1 LRASPAIKVYQIIKP
16 KVGVI
21 KYHDPH
27 IRQFRIDRKVVNSVK
42 LTKTE
47 LKKYDALIIL
57 ANHSV
62 YDYNFIIKNSKLVI
76 DTRNAIKKRLKKVKK
91 LGAG

>member
-1 LRASPAIKVYQIIKP
+1 V
-16 KVGVI
+16 V

-27 IRQFRIDRKVVNSVK
+27 VPSFRVDRSIVKSVK

-47 LKKYDALIIL
+47 LKKYDAVIIL
-57 ANHSV
+57 TDHSV
-62 YDYNFIIKNSKLVI
+62 YDYGFIIKSSKLII